1 MPFEAD
7 FVVPLRLHEYLV
19 AAHWR
24 DQKLL
29 GPDPGL
35 RLNYRV
41 WRFVKSALPWLPWA
55 DDVCFIQAQGYWIL
69 DNWYLCE
76 LTGEERFSEI
86 ARACSDAVI
95 GLQRPDGGWDY
106 PVRAW
111 KGRTATVEGIWGATG
126 LLASFRQ
133 TGEAKYLEAALKW
146 HAYQEEQ
153 IGYLEDGEQLA
164 VNYFAQD
171 RRARIPNN
179 SALLLR
185 LLADDLSAVIWRTGW
200 GADDLVFGLK
210 AGAHGGRF
218 AFDTFVRERF
228 PWETPCRETYCQ
240 LNIGHDHEDTN
251 TFYVYQGGWLALE
264 NAEVERQE
272 TSYHNTLL
280 IDGQGQY
287 EPPSDRSWRYPTDF
301 VGSDGFLEAT
311 ASSPHFDFLAAD
323 ATRRYKHIK
332 GLNDVTRYALFIRPN
347 YLVMFDRIEA
357 DDPHQVEWVAHFEAP
372 PTVEDMWIRGGSQG
386 DYLLG
391 IGFAAPQPFAI
402 NTGNDELPYVRVSPE
417 TPAESVLFASVL
429 YPTDRRGWDARPAF
443 ALVDRTPEGVLLRLQ
458 PHDGSQGVFDVVLA
472 FEKPESPVEIG
483 PYRFDGRVAVIVWGA
498 DNALEKLFIYGG
510 TFLEDISGD
519 GQMLIEGLGTGAP
532 FEAIFS
538 GEAVLA
544 SGEPAGEVTLFAPAA
559 EQVTLNGRPR
569 SFSRLGHTIVF

>member
-7 FVVPLRLHEYLV
+7 FVAPLRLHEYLV

-133 TGEAKYLEAALKW
+133 TGEARYLEAALKW
-146 HAYQEEQ
+146 HAYQEDR

-171 RRARIPNN
+171 RRTRVPNN

-185 LLADDLSAVIWRTGW
+185 LLADLADTTGDVGYLQRCPGLIAFMRAVQMPSGEIPYAVSGLESGERLHFQCYQYNAFQALHLMHYYELTSDSTVLPIINGVLSYLSSGLGEDGHAYYDCSHSRRTVIYHTSALAATFDKATRMGLGDYAALADRALAYVLRAQRPDGSFPHSRGDYGLLRDNRSYPRYLAMILHHLLSIMSHQSAGSRLRTGHE
-200 GADDLVFGLK
+200 GARTVAGSS
-210 AGAHGGRF
+210 AGA
-218 AFDTFVRERF
+218 
-228 PWETPCRETYCQ
+228 
-240 LNIGHDHEDTN
+240 
-251 TFYVYQGGWLALE
+251 
-264 NAEVERQE
+264 
-272 TSYHNTLL
+272 
-280 IDGQGQY
+280 
-287 EPPSDRSWRYPTDF
+287 
-301 VGSDGFLEAT
+301 
-311 ASSPHFDFLAAD
+311 
-323 ATRRYKHIK
+323 
-332 GLNDVTRYALFIRPN
+332 GL
-347 YLVMFDRIEA
+347 
-357 DDPHQVEWVAHFEAP
+357 
-372 PTVEDMWIRGGSQG
+372 
-386 DYLLG
+386 
-391 IGFAAPQPFAI
+391 
-402 NTGNDELPYVRVSPE
+402 
-417 TPAESVLFASVL
+417 
-429 YPTDRRGWDARPAF
+429 
-443 ALVDRTPEGVLLRLQ
+443 
-458 PHDGSQGVFDVVLA
+458 
-472 FEKPESPVEIG
+472 
-483 PYRFDGRVAVIVWGA
+483 
-498 DNALEKLFIYGG
+498 
-510 TFLEDISGD
+510 
-519 GQMLIEGLGTGAP
+519 
-532 FEAIFS
+532 
-538 GEAVLA
+538 
-544 SGEPAGEVTLFAPAA
+544 
-559 EQVTLNGRPR
+559 
-569 SFSRLGHTIVF
+569 